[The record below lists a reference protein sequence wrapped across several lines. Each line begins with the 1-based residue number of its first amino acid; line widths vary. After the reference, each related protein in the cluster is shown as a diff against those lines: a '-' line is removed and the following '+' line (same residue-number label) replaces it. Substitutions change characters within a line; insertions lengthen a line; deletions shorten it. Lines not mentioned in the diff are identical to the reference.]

1 MKLNDEHTLLSRFC
15 GNDEYRP
22 SFWNPFYDEHLE
34 VVCATDAHC
43 LIFGDKELFI
53 NEYKPLEKPIGLY
66 NVIPVEE
73 HTNRTISL
81 SKLQEFFDKVPYTKK
96 HECPECG
103 GTLKVHT
110 DYEAKTGGSFYIEI
124 ECPVCD
130 GTGEV
135 IGDEQKDQRYMLRIE
150 HLCFAY
156 KLIYVLAKTMEELKV
171 ETIKVLALRD
181 LKLYVELLP
190 GLKALFMSKCK
201 EEELFKG
208 ADRFNPDLVIQ
219 YKFD

>member
-1 MKLNDEHTLLSRFC
+1 
-15 GNDEYRP
+15 
-22 SFWNPFYDEHLE
+22 
-34 VVCATDAHC
+34 
-43 LIFGDKELFI
+43 
-53 NEYKPLEKPIGLY
+53 
-66 NVIPVEE
+66 
-73 HTNRTISL
+73 
-81 SKLQEFFDKVPYTKK
+81 
-96 HECPECG
+96 
-103 GTLKVHT
+103 
-110 DYEAKTGGSFYIEI
+110 
-124 ECPVCD
+124 
-130 GTGEV
+130 
-135 IGDEQKDQRYMLRIE
+135 MLRIE